1 MKAIHALVALLGWT
15 VAAVA
20 QAAEPLP
27 FDYHCGPDVAT
38 AARPPAQGWTHVDD
52 GTLPPDP
59 TAQHCW
65 LRIDL
70 TRLGSKVLRMTGEN
84 GEKEITVYAADG
96 GVLASVRELRD
107 RHQAIV
113 GSRSVLFPT
122 LRPELG
128 RVDVRAYR
136 RTLPLYV
143 EAADLVE
150 SVQADRDRDFLRVAS
165 GTLWSV
171 LALAALVLGVINR
184 DRAQFFLSAVFAW
197 LVLTEWSGISSSL
210 DPRFAAPPGLSYFWL
225 TGYSVFELLAAAQL
239 LRLRERAPRWNLA
252 MLVAAAMF
260 LVPLLF
266 ILNDDDSPGSLWALL
281 WVLVSLLMDAVA
293 VGASWRV
300 WRLGHRVGLL
310 VSVPFVVDLLVW
322 GPTNYFA
329 ILATHFRPVDFE
341 AWRAPF
347 WLGFLSNA
355 SFPLM
360 YLIGMIGRAVTHLR
374 STQRL
379 REEAVRLAEQ
389 EARAHTEAELQ
400 RSLAHAQG
408 QARAAADAANQ
419 AKSEFLANMSHEL
432 RTPLN
437 AIIGFSEV
445 LSERMFGEINEKQA
459 EYLADIQESGRHLL
473 SLINDILDLSKIEA
487 GRMELEP
494 SDFDLPS
501 AIEHSLTLVRERAQ
515 RRGIGLGHTVDEQLG
530 MIYADERKL
539 KQVLLNLLSNALK
552 FTPEGGRID
561 VRAALR
567 DGVAEVSVTDTGIGI
582 SPEDQEAVFEEFRQ
596 VGTASKKVE
605 GTGLGLAISKKFI
618 ELHGGKIW
626 VTSQVGTGS
635 TFAFTLPLR

>member
-1 MKAIHALVALLGWT
+1 VKIIRALVAGLGWT

-27 FDYHCGPDVAT
+27 FDYHCGPEVAA
-38 AARPPAQGWTHVDD
+38 AARPPAQGWRHTDD
-52 GTLPPDP
+52 GTLPRDP

-65 LRIDL
+65 LRVDL
-70 TRLGSKVLRMTGEN
+70 TRLGSKVLRVSGAGGQN
-84 GEKEITVYAADG
+84 EITVYAPDG
-96 GVLASVRELRD
+96 RVLASARERRD
-107 RHQAIV
+107 RDQAIV
-113 GSRSVLFPT
+113 GSRGILFPT

-128 RVDVRAYR
+128 PVDLRVYR
-136 RTLPLYV
+136 HTSPLRV
-143 EAADLVE
+143 QAADLVE
-150 SVQADRDRDFLRVAS
+150 SVQADRNFDFATVAT
-165 GTLWSV
+165 GALWSV
-171 LALAALVLGVINR
+171 LALAALVLGFVNR
-184 DRAQFFLSAVFAW
+184 DRAQFVLSAALAW
-197 LVLTEWSGISSSL
+197 LALGAWSDISGSL
-210 DPRFAAPPGLSYFWL
+210 DPRFAAPGGTGYVWL
-225 TGYSVFELLAAAQL
+225 TGFQQFGLLAAAQV

-252 MLVAAAMF
+252 MLLVAALF
-260 LVPLLF
+260 FVPLLF
-266 ILNDDDSPGSLWALL
+266 YRNDDSAESLFALL
-281 WVLVSLLMDAVA
+281 FVSACLLMDV
-293 VGASWRV
+293 VGMGASWRV

-310 VSVPFVVDLLVW
+310 VSLPFVIDLLVW
-322 GPTNYFA
+322 GPTNYLGVLA
-329 ILATHFRPVDFE
+329 IHFRAGDFE
-341 AWRAPF
+341 AWRAPL
-347 WLGFLSNA
+347 WLGFLANA
-355 SFPLM
+355 SFPPI
-360 YLIGMIGRAVTHLR
+360 YVIGMVGRAVAHLR

-379 REEAVRLAEQ
+379 REDAVRLAEQ
-389 EARAHTEAELQ
+389 EARAHAEAELQ
-400 RSLAHAQG
+400 RSLVRAQSE
-408 QARAAADAANQ
+408 ARAAADAANQ

-515 RRGIGLGHTVDEQLG
+515 RRGIGLWHTVDERLG
-530 MIYADERKL
+530 MIHADERKL